1 MATLKELNSQL
12 AAAQKKHGAKSQA
25 AGRIQ
30 YKINQLNKGSKG
42 TAVKSKTGVVKS
54 KTGVVRQ
61 TDATKKKRTVTKRK
75 TPSAKQP
82 NNPFKTVVSAA
93 PAPAKIK
100 GSPIKKKIAAN
111 SGSKTKKIT
120 PNSGSKV
127 TTKKVG
133 YSSSY
138 TPTNEVVISN
148 LKSAAKKQ
156 ADNKKIQDENNK
168 KIAAQKAKLAK
179 QKAAKKEAKRQ
190 NDAIDAMASKSDKE
204 MRARKKTAARL
215 AGQKQNEKNWNATRK
230 LSTDEKVEQRRKDYR
245 NNKTSPY

>member
-1 MATLKELNSQL
+1 METKASLNAQL
-12 AAAQKKHGAKSQA
+12 AAAKKKHGAKSQA

-30 YKINQLNKGSKG
+30 YKLNQLNKDSKG
-42 TAVKSKTGVVKS
+42 TAVKTKTGVLRS

-111 SGSKTKKIT
+111 SGSKVTTKKITTNSGSKVT
-120 PNSGSKV
+120 PNSGSK
-127 TTKKVG
+127 TFK
-133 YSSSY
+133 
-138 TPTNEVVISN
+138 PTNQVVVAN
-148 LKSAAKKQ
+148 LSAAAKKQ
-156 ADNKKIQDENNK
+156 ADQKKIQAENNK
-168 KIAAQKAKLAK
+168 KIKAHQAKLAK
-179 QKAAKKEAKRQ
+179 QKADKKEAKRQ
-190 NDAIDAMASKSDKE
+190 NDAIDSMASKSDKE

-230 LSTDEKVEQRRKDYR
+230 LSTDEKVKQRQKDYR